1 MKRRTS
7 TIELEL
13 LEETKRVPSYTS
25 MLATQPVVAL
35 TILHHPRLG
44 RVGDRVRLPAL
55 SEPGG
60 RVEVSRLGPE
70 LHPPGTTA
78 GLPLA
83 TSFLSR
89 RPIVLSRM
97 PDGAILIDGSEG
109 GTYLVVDGVTVT
121 DRVVAT
127 RARVTDGVV
136 LELGR
141 QIVLLLHELSGHE
154 EPSLVDLGDTHGLVG
169 ASDAMRAVREAIGRI
184 GRLPGPVLVRGET
197 GTGKEL
203 VARALHDASARRDKA
218 YLAVNMAAV
227 PPTLAA
233 SELFGHAK
241 GAFSGA
247 HQANLGMFG
256 RADGGTLFMDEIGDT
271 PLDVQAA
278 LLRVLETG
286 EVQQVGADRVKT
298 VDVRLVAATDA
309 DLESA
314 VQAGRFRAPLRYRLA
329 SQEVRLPKLA
339 ARRDDI
345 GRLLVHLVAE
355 ELRAQGRAEELWDM
369 TPEGASW
376 IPGPLVA
383 RLARAQWPGNVR
395 QLKNVA
401 RWLASLDHRK
411 QPVMADDPALDN
423 LIGDGGPAA
432 SAGTGDGEDDAP
444 LAAFVPPTGAVA
456 GGRVTTRTTQ
466 DGLKRPKRA
475 LSDIGADELE
485 RLMVLHEYKL
495 GNVADELGISRPAL
509 NELVDAHPRLR
520 RAQSLTREEITQA
533 LDAAGGDIGKA
544 WQALRVSEKSLKL
557 RMSALGLLP

>member
-13 LEETKRVPSYTS
+13 QEETKRVPSYST
-25 MLATQPVVAL
+25 MLAMQPVVAL
-35 TILHHPRLG
+35 TVLHHPRLG
-44 RVGDRVRLPAL
+44 RVGDRVRLPML
-55 SEPGG
+55 SEAGG

-89 RPIVLSRM
+89 RPIVLSRT
-97 PDGAILIDGSEG
+97 PDGAIMIDGSEG
-109 GTYLVVDGVTVT
+109 GTHLVVDGASVD
-121 DRVVAT
+121 DRIVVP

-141 QIVLLLHELSGHE
+141 QIVLLLHQLEGHE
-154 EPSLVDLGDTHGLVG
+154 EPSAATLGDDHGLAG
-169 ASDAMRAVREAIGRI
+169 ASDAIRFVRDAIGRV
-184 GRLPGPVLVRGET
+184 GKLSGAVLVRGET

-203 VARALHDASARRDKA
+203 VARALHEASARKDKP
-218 YLAVNMAAV
+218 YVAVNMAAV

-298 VDVRLVAATDA
+298 VDVRLIAATDA
-309 DLESA
+309 DLELA

-345 GRLLVHLVAE
+345 GRLLVHLVAQ
-355 ELRAQGRAEELWDM
+355 ELTAQGRAEELWDM
-369 TPEGASW
+369 TPDGASW

-383 RLARAQWPGNVR
+383 RLARAPWPGNVR

-401 RWLASLDHRK
+401 RWLASLDHRGRA
-411 QPVMADDPALDN
+411 VMADDPALDG
-423 LIGDGGPAA
+423 LVDDGGAGPSAA
-432 SAGTGDGEDDAP
+432 TPDDDAP
-444 LAAFVPPTGAVA
+444 LAPYVPPAAASA
-456 GGRVTTRTTQ
+456 GGRVATRATV
-466 DGLKRPKRA
+466 DGIKRPRRA
-475 LSDIGADELE
+475 IGDIGHDELE
-485 RLMVLHEYKL
+485 RLMIQHAYKL

-520 RAQSLTREEITQA
+520 RAQSLTRDEIVQA
-533 LDAAGGDIGKA
+533 LDAAGGDIGQV

-557 RMSALGLLP
+557 RMSALGLLTS